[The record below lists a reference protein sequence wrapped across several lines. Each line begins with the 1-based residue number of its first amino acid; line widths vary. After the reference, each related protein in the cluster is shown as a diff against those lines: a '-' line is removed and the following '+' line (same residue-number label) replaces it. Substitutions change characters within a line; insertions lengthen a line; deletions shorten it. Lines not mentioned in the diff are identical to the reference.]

1 MRPIKVLLIALLPV
15 LALGQTKLGPF
26 TFLDGSRA
34 SNITLNFVLGGPGVL
49 GVSAERAAPEALQFF
64 DFIPGYAV
72 RYFMTGGDGFY
83 GEAAV
88 ISRSRYEPRRKII
101 GFIGLGPGLNV
112 NNKLKITPTVSL
124 VLGADFLLR
133 EKFLLS
139 LAIRSAGMLTV
150 GLGFHKGYGWR

>member
-1 MRPIKVLLIALLPV
+1 MRPVKVLLIALLPV
-15 LALGQTKLGPF
+15 LALGQTQLGPF

-34 SNITLNFVLGGPGVL
+34 SNITLNFVLGGPGLL
-49 GVSAERAAPEALQFF
+49 GVLAERAASEALKFF

-72 RYFMTGGDGFY
+72 RYFMTGGNGFY
-83 GEAAV
+83 GELAF
-88 ISRSRYEPRRKII
+88 ISRARYEPRRKII
-101 GFIGLGPGLNV
+101 GFIGLGPGFNV
-112 NNKLKITPTVSL
+112 NKNLKVTPTVSL

-150 GLGFHKGYGWR
+150 SLGFHKGYGWR